1 MESAQIRSR
10 ESGVVT
16 FAGVLF
22 FIVGSFNIIDGL
34 VALLNAGYFTDNLLF
49 SNLTTWGW
57 TVLGMGAAQLL
68 AGIAILGRSRVGQ
81 VLGIALASLNAIVQL
96 AYLRH
101 FPAWSIIIMAV
112 DVIVIY
118 ALTIHDSEFA

>member
-1 MESAQIRSR
+1 MESAQMRPR

-49 SNLTTWGW
+49 SNLTAWGW
-57 TVLGMGAAQLL
+57 TVLGMGAVQLL
-68 AGIAILGRSRVGQ
+68 VGITILGRSRVGQ
-81 VLGIALASLNAIVQL
+81 ILGIVLASLNAIVQL
-96 AYLRH
+96 AYIRH
-101 FPAWSIIIMAV
+101 FPAWSIIIMVV

-118 ALTIHDSEFA
+118 ALTVHDSEFA

>member
-49 SNLTTWGW
+49 SNLTAWGW

>member
-1 MESAQIRSR
+1 M
-10 ESGVVT
+10 T